1 MGGWGRPQKIVS
13 DGGWIDYS
21 YGKGRGGSNKSGWD
35 GEQHWQSR
43 GGRGS
48 WGAKGAWSK
57 AAAPKKLSPWTP
69 EMQKILDAAVKAAVG
84 QNQGKAGMPPG
95 KAQDAKKDK
104 KDKRKDDWC
113 CPCGFTNFGFRADC
127 KECGQ
132 PKQEGETE
140 KAGGMEVD
148 CSAVKA
154 EPPEKVAKEL
164 RNVLSSLTGIKST
177 NVQGNLMVVELQ
189 QRLQA
194 AEDEIRQ
201 GKPALVRLQA
211 ATRQKEAL
219 LLSTEAAK
227 KAVQKTRALLEE
239 QEAAANGLDASLEEI
254 EDEISGIQA
263 ELGRPQMEAGA
274 NAAAACCVDLLQK
287 NGMNAEATAQ
297 LMEALKVA
305 FGVVP
310 LRPAAAAAP
319 SPFAVKA
326 EQGAASA
333 APGTPALSQATGFF
347 TAGGGFPSQGAS
359 AFPVGSSQEAA
370 AAAANQATADLEA
383 QQQHW
388 ERNRVEGLASLKS
401 RIAVQQ
407 LKLGTA
413 RGALAAAQEV
423 AKKAQE
429 AGGGIEETKHAEELE
444 GEAQRVQE
452 SIDVMEAQRLS
463 LEGEAF
469 VKAAGQKPARSS
481 PF

>member
-1 MGGWGRPQKIVS
+1 MGGWGNPRKIVR

-21 YGKGRGGSNKSGWD
+21 YGKGRNDSNVSGWD

-48 WGAKGAWSK
+48 WGAKGTWSK
-57 AAAPKKLSPWTP
+57 PAAPRQLSPWTP
-69 EMQKILDAAVKAAVG
+69 EMQKKLDAAVKAAVG
-84 QNQGKAGMPPG
+84 QNLGKAGMPPG

-132 PKQEGETE
+132 PKQEDETE

-211 ATRQKEAL
+211 ATRQKEVL
-219 LLSTEAAK
+219 LGSTDAAT
-227 KAVQKTRALLEE
+227 KAVQKTKALLEE
-239 QEAAANGLDASLEEI
+239 QEAAKNALFANLEEV
-254 EDEISGIQA
+254 EEEISGIQA
-263 ELGRPQMEAGA
+263 ELGRPQLEAGA

-287 NGMNAEATAQ
+287 NGMTADTTVQ
-297 LMEALKVA
+297 FMEALKVA

-310 LRPAAAAAP
+310 LRPVVAATP

-347 TAGGGFPSQGAS
+347 TPGGVFPSQGAS
-359 AFPVGSSQEAA
+359 AFPMGSSQEAVE
-370 AAAANQATADLEA
+370 AAANQAA
-383 QQQHW
+383 
-388 ERNRVEGLASLKS
+388 
-401 RIAVQQ
+401 RIS
-407 LKLGTA
+407 K
-413 RGALAAAQEV
+413 
-423 AKKAQE
+423 
-429 AGGGIEETKHAEELE
+429 
-444 GEAQRVQE
+444 
-452 SIDVMEAQRLS
+452 
-463 LEGEAF
+463 
-469 VKAAGQKPARSS
+469 RSS
-481 PF
+481 STGSGTGPKGSRA